1 MLKRPLSGGALRT
14 LRRLRRATLT
24 DEGLVLHHRERM
36 RGDGQRGFARR
47 TATVL
52 CIADADVSAGCR
64 TESQFADSHHEFTR
78 LTATVSSR
86 CIAALTRTLLPREK
100 PVHQSQAHDAPHRL
114 AVFPFIKAF
123 PCHATHPTST
133 IRVQK

>member
-1 MLKRPLSGGALRT
+1 MISLGHFNWPIEAAVFNKNHYWASREYADRFWPWTTAQ
-14 LRRLRRATLT
+14 RLR
-24 DEGLVLHHRERM
+24 
-36 RGDGQRGFARR
+36 
-47 TATVL
+47 
-52 CIADADVSAGCR
+52 ADD
-64 TESQFADSHHEFTR
+64 
-78 LTATVSSR
+78 SSR

-123 PCHATHPTST
+123 PCHATHPNST